1 MVPLQI
7 KLDPSFFEEE
17 VRDGYTVSAE
27 TKKLWAIQLDLLYEF
42 DRVCKLHGLRYFLDS
57 GTCLGAVRHK
67 GYIPWDDDIDVIML
81 REDYNKLLEIGPS
94 AFKSPYF
101 FQNAMTDADIPLGY
115 SKLRRDGTCQIKKA
129 VIKEKLQCH
138 NGIWIDIFVLDA
150 LPEDEQLRHE
160 REKERD
166 AFNQRMFMLV
176 PPRGDKG
183 LKKIAKMIRY
193 AGYRLRYG
201 SLKKEFIRYNR
212 FAQEFESA
220 DAEHVGAFTFFRTFF
235 YKKEWYASTVSLPFE
250 GFSFPVP
257 AGYHEY
263 LTCIYGADYMTPKK
277 FGNGHD
283 CLIDTDKSYKEIL
296 K

>member
-212 FAQEFESA
+212 FCS
-220 DAEHVGAFTFFRTFF
+220 G
-235 YKKEWYASTVSLPFE
+235 
-250 GFSFPVP
+250 
-257 AGYHEY
+257 
-263 LTCIYGADYMTPKK
+263 I
-277 FGNGHD
+277 
-283 CLIDTDKSYKEIL
+283 
-296 K
+296 